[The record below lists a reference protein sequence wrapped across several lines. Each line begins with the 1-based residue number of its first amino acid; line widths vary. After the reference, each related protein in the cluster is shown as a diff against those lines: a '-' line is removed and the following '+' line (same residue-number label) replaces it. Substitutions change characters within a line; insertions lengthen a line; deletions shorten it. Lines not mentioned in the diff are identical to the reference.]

1 MKKKTVYVWAASLI
15 LSGLV
20 VVGILFFSGVP
31 RVFHA
36 AAASAARVAQWK
48 KRMNEHE
55 EEKVSSSRMNAH
67 GLARTLFEYHKK
79 FETYPENGRIEEA
92 LRGDNPGRIEWLRP
106 GAFLDPWERRYEL
119 TITENGYLHVRSPG
133 PDGVKGNKD
142 DLFYESCISG
152 GR

>member
-15 LSGLV
+15 LGCFV
-20 VVGILFFSGVP
+20 VVGILFFSGV
-31 RVFHA
+31 
-36 AAASAARVAQWK
+36 SK
-48 KRMNEHE
+48 KKEG
-55 EEKVSSSRMNAH
+55 VSSSLMNAH
-67 GLARTLFEYHKK
+67 GLARALFEYHKL
-79 FETYPENGRIEEA
+79 FGNYPEDGRIEEA
-92 LRGDNPGRIEWLRP
+92 LRGDNPGRVELLRP